1 MGASKNGVGPGLSC
15 YLFISFLLSYYFQ
28 APTMQAI
35 IREKKAPEMCV
46 IFKAK
51 NKILLL

>member
-1 MGASKNGVGPGLSC
+1 MGASKNGVCLVLSS
-15 YLFISFLLSYYFQ
+15 YLFLSFRLSYYFQ

-35 IREKKAPEMCV
+35 ICEKKAPEMCV